1 MLPTL
6 LFITAVAVHF
16 FEYPLHLF
24 IMFHLLVNG
33 TVLSI
38 ISNSMT
44 SNSCLMQ
51 STFLSLQIPKI
62 NVITEHTSAYKHAGF
77 LVFFISKLFGYGD
90 TMIPHRPTKDLIP
103 DVCNCWTSY
112 SPSLQKTALTPCIGN
127 STSYVVF
134 PFLRCSVIYK
144 DICFPFI

>member
-6 LFITAVAVHF
+6 FFITAVAVHF

-62 NVITEHTSAYKHAGF
+62 NAITEHTSAHKHAGF
-77 LVFFISKLFGYGD
+77 LVFFTFKLFVRETLSSYTD
-90 TMIPHRPTKDLIP
+90 QPRISFLMFAIA
-103 DVCNCWTSY
+103 WTSC
-112 SPSLQKTALTPCIGN
+112 SPSLQRTALTPCIGN
-127 STSYVVF
+127 STSYVAF
-134 PFLRCSVIYK
+134 PFLRCSTIYK
-144 DICFPFI
+144 DLCFPFI